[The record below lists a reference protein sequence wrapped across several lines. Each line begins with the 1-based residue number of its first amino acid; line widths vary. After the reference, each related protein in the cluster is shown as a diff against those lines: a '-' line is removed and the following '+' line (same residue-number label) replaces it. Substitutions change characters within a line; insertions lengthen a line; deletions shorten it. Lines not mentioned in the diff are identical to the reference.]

1 MGAVYMARDKK
12 RHGALCAIKEMSLS
26 MIPPAEQDRAIQ
38 NFKNEARMLWGLDH
52 PNLPAFNGFFL
63 ENQRYFLVM
72 EYIDGMTLE
81 ELLDRNRGPFS
92 ERRVLGWARQLC
104 DVLEYLHSQNPPI
117 IFRDMKP
124 NNIMLTRNGNIKLI
138 DFGIARFFRP
148 TGTHDTQNLGTP
160 GFAPPEQ
167 YGGSQTDTRSD
178 IYSLAMTLFL
188 LLTNTLSE
196 HEFCLKNI
204 RANYP
209 NISPVV
215 ARALEKATSYEPED
229 RYNSVAEFRSALLGV
244 GFVFDSGD
252 LAVNPEELADL
263 CERFPEE
270 AAEYLFAGEIE
281 AWLHEI
287 GYAKLARTAQNIRM
301 QTDDALDAVES
312 LLEAIMGH
320 SAHLQAV
327 QPANGRYSGM
337 RRSPVAELSSLHS
350 KNQSKVSV
358 RTNPERIEFGPVYS
372 GSISDPL
379 MFSITNDQGYPVSG
393 VVYANNS
400 WITLDQTHFEG
411 RKTHVS
417 VRINSTK
424 LHRPGHYAGSI
435 TILPDNESTQDGL
448 VLPVEVDVLGGG
460 NELRDWVPTRRA
472 ARTAVPDLDAYKDD
486 EDEDE
491 DDYAVVATGA
501 MPEQDMQDATADT
514 TRDKESEYRTKY
526 GPQGGIWELARMSL
540 RQHLWRQRGL
550 TFMAAFML
558 TTMVYNLASQAAQPP
573 LPPYP
578 QFVLVLVGAIPAATA
593 GALIV
598 NWVSAWRWKETINR
612 ASTGMA
618 ATLAI
623 LGAIQ
628 LVSGIIQLPSL
639 LPPAAYLTTMLLIA
653 ALSAT
658 IGITRSISDAII
670 DGSIWTLRHLN
681 RKGVVIGTTMLGGI
695 LGACLS
701 TGFAFTILSWLS
713 ILLGLGVG
721 FLLPWHSRRLLKTH
735 HL

>member
-1 MGAVYMARDKK
+1 M
-12 RHGALCAIKEMSLS
+12 
-26 MIPPAEQDRAIQ
+26 
-38 NFKNEARMLWGLDH
+38 
-52 PNLPAFNGFFL
+52 
-63 ENQRYFLVM
+63 
-72 EYIDGMTLE
+72 
-81 ELLDRNRGPFS
+81 
-92 ERRVLGWARQLC
+92 
-104 DVLEYLHSQNPPI
+104 
-117 IFRDMKP
+117 
-124 NNIMLTRNGNIKLI
+124 
-138 DFGIARFFRP
+138 
-148 TGTHDTQNLGTP
+148 
-160 GFAPPEQ
+160 
-167 YGGSQTDTRSD
+167 
-178 IYSLAMTLFL
+178 
-188 LLTNTLSE
+188 
-196 HEFCLKNI
+196 
-204 RANYP
+204 
-209 NISPVV
+209 
-215 ARALEKATSYEPED
+215 
-229 RYNSVAEFRSALLGV
+229 AEFRSALLGV

-327 QPANGRYSGM
+327 QPANGRYSSM

-460 NELRDWVPTRRA
+460 NESRDWVPTRRA

-486 EDEDE
+486 EDED
-491 DDYAVVATGA
+491 DYAVVATGA
-501 MPEQDMQDATADT
+501 MPEQDMQDTTADT

-526 GPQGGIWELARMSL
+526 GPQGGTWELARMSL
-540 RQHLWRQRGL
+540 RQRLWRQRGL

-628 LVSGIIQLPSL
+628 LVSGTIQLPSL

-701 TGFAFTILSWLS
+701 TGFAFTTLSWLS

>member
-1 MGAVYMARDKK
+1 MARDKK
-12 RHGALCAIKEMSLS
+12 RQGALCAIKEMSLS

-72 EYIDGMTLE
+72 EYVDGMTLE
-81 ELLDRNRGPFS
+81 DLLERNRGPFS

-124 NNIMLTRNGNIKLI
+124 NNIMLTRSHHIKLI

-196 HEFCLKNI
+196 RDFCLKNI
-204 RANYP
+204 RANHP

-215 ARALEKATSYEPED
+215 ARALEKATSYELAD
-229 RYNSVAEFRSALLGV
+229 RYDSVAEFRSALLGV

-270 AAEYLFAGEIE
+270 AATYLFAGEIE

-287 GYAKLARTAQNIRM
+287 GYTKLARTAQNIRM
-301 QTDDALDAVES
+301 QTDDPLDAVEG
-312 LLEAIMGH
+312 LLEVIMGH

-327 QPANGRYSGM
+327 LSANSRYDDMSSPSMAALSNLQHKSQPG
-337 RRSPVAELSSLHS
+337 
-350 KNQSKVSV
+350 VSV

-379 MFSITNDQGYPVSG
+379 MFSITNDQGYTVSG

-400 WITLDQTHFEG
+400 WITLDQTHFAG

-424 LHRPGHYAGSI
+424 LRRPGHYAGSI
-435 TILPDNESTQDGL
+435 TVLPDNNSTQDGL
-448 VLPVEVDVLGGG
+448 VLPVEVEVLRGG

-472 ARTAVPDLDAYKDD
+472 ARTAVPDLDAYRED

-491 DDYAVVATGA
+491 DDYAVVATNA
-501 MPEQDMQDATADT
+501 TLEQDAQDVPVVTS
-514 TRDKESEYRTKY
+514 RDKESEYSTKY
-526 GPQGGIWELARMSL
+526 GSQGDTWELLRMSL
-540 RQHLWRQRGL
+540 RQHVWRQRGL
-550 TFMAAFML
+550 TLIAAFML
-558 TTMVYNLASQAAQPP
+558 TTIVYNLAGRAAQPP
-573 LPPYP
+573 LPPHP
-578 QFVLVLVGAIPAATA
+578 QFILVLVGAIPAATA

-598 NWVSAWRWKETINR
+598 NRISAWPWKEIVNR
-612 ASTGMA
+612 ASTGMV
-618 ATLAI
+618 ATLAA
-623 LGAIQ
+623 LGVIQ
-628 LVSGIIQLPSL
+628 LVCGIIQVPLL
-639 LPPAAYLTTMLLIA
+639 LPPVAYLVIMLLIA

-670 DGSIWTLRHLN
+670 DGAIWTLSHLN
-681 RKGVVIGTTMLGGI
+681 RKGVLIGATVVGGM

-701 TGFAFTILSWLS
+701 TGFPFTSFSWLS
-713 ILLGLGVG
+713 VLIGLGVG
-721 FLLPWHSRRLLKTH
+721 FLLPWHSRRLLKTR